1 MAKSGKHS
9 CKQAGVFTPVGSSSR
24 SSARENKAGDE
35 RTSDAP
41 NETLVV
47 PNQKPII
54 TREKPRPGVPARL
67 TSTALNPKKWSP
79 ASTVPHL
86 SQSVC
91 VLTLAEQLENLRLNS
106 SFLPTTP
113 RRPQTLWRDADPTQ
127 RPT

>member
-54 TREKPRPGVPARL
+54 TREKNPPGSPRPFDVYGAKSEKMV
-67 TSTALNPKKWSP
+67 
-79 ASTVPHL
+79 ASLDRPTFI
-86 SQSVC
+86 SISVC
-91 VLTLAEQLENLRLNS
+91 FDTCGTTGKFTVKFLLPPNYTASAPDSLA
-106 SFLPTTP
+106 
-113 RRPQTLWRDADPTQ
+113 RR
-127 RPT
+127 